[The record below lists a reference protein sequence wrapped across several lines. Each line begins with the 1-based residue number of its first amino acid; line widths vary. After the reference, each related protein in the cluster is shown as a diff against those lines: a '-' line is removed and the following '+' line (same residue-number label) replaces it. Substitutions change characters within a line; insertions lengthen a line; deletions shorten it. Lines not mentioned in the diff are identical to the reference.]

1 MKPTGITVNVRA
13 KIEVPDETVARC
25 LKLLEMWSDDNPDKT
40 IEGERVATT
49 TGIKTYYR
57 IVDRVSRNPLEAI
70 ADGKADVRDQE

>member
-40 IEGERVATT
+40 IEGERVATVD
-49 TGIKTYYR
+49 GIKTYYR
-57 IVDRVSRNPLEAI
+57 IVDRVSRNPLEEMI
-70 ADGKADVRDQE
+70 ERKEK

>member
-40 IEGERVATT
+40 IEGERVATVD
-49 TGIKTYYR
+49 GIKTYYR

-70 ADGKADVRDQE
+70 ADRKDDVRDQE